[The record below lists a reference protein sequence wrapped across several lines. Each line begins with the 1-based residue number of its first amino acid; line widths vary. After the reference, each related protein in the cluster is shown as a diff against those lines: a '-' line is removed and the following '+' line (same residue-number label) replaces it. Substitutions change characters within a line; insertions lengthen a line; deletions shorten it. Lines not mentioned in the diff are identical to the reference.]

1 MIWGEEV
8 KLVSVATTNAVKNTT
23 GNTRAYSMN
32 FIQIQAY
39 LNVVLSLVCRTLT
52 KFK

>member
-32 FIQIQAY
+32 FIQIRLTLMSY
-39 LNVVLSLVCRTLT
+39 CRWYVEP
-52 KFK
+52 